1 MSILWVMVSIAGL
14 SILVVLVGLALR
26 VRAAGL
32 EVKVLKARLESVNR
46 DLNALCSGAVGVDR
60 RMTGLEHQGRSLELR
75 QETLENQSQK
85 QDERPYGEA
94 IQMIHKGATAAGL
107 VEKLGLSLS
116 EAELMVMLHG
126 VRKAS

>member
-1 MSILWVMVSIAGL
+1 MSVLWVVVSITGLLMLAGM
-14 SILVVLVGLALR
+14 VVGLALR
-26 VRAAGL
+26 VRTIQL
-32 EVKVLKARLESVNR
+32 ESRALKARLESVCC

-60 RMTGLEHQGRSLELR
+60 RITMLEHQGRRLDQR
-75 QETLENQSQK
+75 QETLENQK

-94 IQMIHKGATAAGL
+94 IQMIHNGATAAGL
-107 VEKLGLSLS
+107 VDKLGLSRS